1 MGASGTS
8 ELTLALSRHIAGG
21 LDRELP
27 DEVWERAK
35 LHLLDTLAAMVSG
48 SRLQAGRLAAGY
60 VERLGG
66 RPEAT
71 IGGTA
76 LRSSAVNAAFANGM
90 SAHADETDDSH
101 LGGRFHPGCGIV
113 PAALA
118 AAELTDRS
126 AAELLK
132 AVTLGYDIGART
144 NQALG
149 LTRPDA
155 ARHSTHSIGPAIGAT
170 AAAAALLRLDE
181 RQVRHALSYAVQQAS
196 GVPYWQRDEEHVEKA
211 FDFGGM
217 PARNGV
223 AAVTMVAAGFSAV
236 EDPFSGRHNFF
247 TAYGE
252 APNPDRLVDGLGT
265 RYEILEASIKK
276 WSVGSPIQAALD
288 SLSLLMAEHGL
299 EAADI
304 KAMTVQMPDDRLHI
318 VDDRSMPDVCLQ
330 HLLAV
335 MLLDGG
341 LTFASSHDYA
351 RMSDRDLRAVRRRIR
366 AVPNPELTRAVP
378 ARQAIVE
385 IETSTGGRLTH
396 RTRAVRGTP
405 DNPMTAEEVSAKATD
420 LISPVLGAA
429 RASHLVNAARS
440 RRCSSPNAQL
450 RADRARRSHGSSGR

>member
-48 SRLQAGRLAAGY
+48 SRLKAGRLAAGY

-288 SLSLLMAEHGL
+288 SLSFLMAEHGL

-429 RASHLVNAARS
+429 RASHLLNAVLGADGTARALAALLQPERS
-440 RRCSSPNAQL
+440 AQ
-450 RADRARRSHGSSGR
+450 GR

>member
-48 SRLQAGRLAAGY
+48 SRLKAGRLAAGY

-288 SLSLLMAEHGL
+288 SLSFLMAEHGL

-351 RMSDRDLRAVRRRIR
+351 RMSDPDVRAVRSRIR

-429 RASHLVNAARS
+429 RASHLLDAVRGADGTARALAALLQPERS
-440 RRCSSPNAQL
+440 AQ
-450 RADRARRSHGSSGR
+450 GR

>member
-48 SRLQAGRLAAGY
+48 SRLKAGRLAAGY

-429 RASHLVNAARS
+429 RASHLLNAVLGADGTARALAALLQPERS
-440 RRCSSPNAQL
+440 AQ
-450 RADRARRSHGSSGR
+450 GR

>member
-48 SRLQAGRLAAGY
+48 SRLKAGRLAAGY

-288 SLSLLMAEHGL
+288 SLSFLMAEHGL

-429 RASHLVNAARS
+429 RASHLVNAVLGADGTARALAALLQPERS
-440 RRCSSPNAQL
+440 AQ
-450 RADRARRSHGSSGR
+450 GR

>member
-48 SRLQAGRLAAGY
+48 SRLKAGRLAAGY

-288 SLSLLMAEHGL
+288 SLSFLMAEHGL

-429 RASHLVNAARS
+429 RASHLLDAVLGADGTARALAALLQPERS
-440 RRCSSPNAQL
+440 AQ
-450 RADRARRSHGSSGR
+450 GR

>member
-71 IGGTA
+71 IGGAA

-288 SLSLLMAEHGL
+288 SLSFLMAEHGL

-429 RASHLVNAARS
+429 RASHLVNAVLGADGTARALAALLQPERS
-440 RRCSSPNAQL
+440 AQ
-450 RADRARRSHGSSGR
+450 GR

>member
-1 MGASGTS
+1 VAK
-8 ELTLALSRHIAGG
+8 
-21 LDRELP
+21 
-27 DEVWERAK
+27 AK

-48 SRLQAGRLAAGY
+48 SQLKAGRLAAAY

-66 RPEAT
+66 RPDAA
-71 IGGTA
+71 IAGTS

-118 AAELTDRS
+118 TAELVDRNAAELVS
-126 AAELLK
+126 

-144 NQALG
+144 NLALG
-149 LTRPDA
+149 FARPDT
-155 ARHSTHSIGPAIGAT
+155 ARHSTHSIGPAFGAT

-223 AAVTMVAAGFSAV
+223 AAGTMVAAGFSGV

-247 TAYGE
+247 TAFGD
-252 APNPDRLVDGLGT
+252 APNPGQLVDRLGT
-265 RYEILEASIKK
+265 RFEILNASIKK

-288 SLSLLMAEHGL
+288 SLSALMQEHGL
-299 EAADI
+299 TPETVRRI
-304 KAMTVQMPDDRLHI
+304 TVQMPDDRLHI
-318 VDDRSMPDVCLQ
+318 VNDREMPDVCLQ
-330 HLLAV
+330 HLLA
-335 MLLDGG
+335 LLLVDGR
-341 LTFASSHDYA
+341 LTFATAHDYA
-351 RMSDRDLRAVRRRIR
+351 RMCDLAVLAVRRRIE
-366 AVPNPELTRAVP
+366 AVPSPELTRAVP

-385 IETSTGGRLTH
+385 VETATGERLTH

-405 DNPMTAEEVSAKATD
+405 DNPMTADEVAAKAAD
-420 LISPVLGAA
+420 LMEPVLGGA
-429 RASHLVNAARS
+429 RAGQVVDAVWALENGLSARALAALLQ
-440 RRCSSPNAQL
+440 P
-450 RADRARRSHGSSGR
+450 ADNQGR